1 MADWEAPTLVA
12 VQSELTAGAHLD
24 VANSIAHSQRLTRL
38 VQESGFSPDV
48 VIGIQ
53 EGGTLPARIVADGL
67 GIEMATIRVQ
77 RPASRVKHLPL
88 VRLTARYIGPYLY
101 KFPSLLRTVERLN
114 RIPGRLVST
123 AQREP
128 LIKATEPLVKDRRI
142 LVVDDFSCTGET
154 FLEAER
160 WLQALG
166 AKAELIRTAAVIAP
180 PVGHRVIT
188 ASGIWRTPIFYP
200 SYVLA
205 TVPSF
210 VCFPWSS
217 NSRYYADYLNWKRS
231 RSL

>member
-1 MADWEAPTLVA
+1 VADWEAPTLAA
-12 VQSELTAGAHLD
+12 VQSELSAGAHLD
-24 VANSIAHSQRLTRL
+24 VADSIAHSQRLSRL

-53 EGGTLPARIVADGL
+53 EGGTLPARIVADAL
-67 GIEMATIRVQ
+67 GIEMTKIRVQ
-77 RPASRVKHLPL
+77 RPISSVKHLPL
-88 VRLTARYIGPYLY
+88 FRLTAKYIGPYLY

-123 AQREP
+123 VRTEP
-128 LIKATEPLVKDRRI
+128 LIKDRRI
-142 LVVDDFSCTGET
+142 LVIDDFSCTGET
-154 FLEAER
+154 FREAEK
-160 WLQALG
+160 WLRALG
-166 AKAELIRTAAVIAP
+166 AQGELIRTAALIAP
-180 PVGHRVIT
+180 PQGHRVIT